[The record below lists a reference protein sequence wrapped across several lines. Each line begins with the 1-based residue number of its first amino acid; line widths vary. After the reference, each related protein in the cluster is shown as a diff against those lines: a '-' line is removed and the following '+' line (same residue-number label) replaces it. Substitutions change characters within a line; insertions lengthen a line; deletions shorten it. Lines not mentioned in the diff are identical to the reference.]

1 MTEAAPHLDPKTLTR
16 LEKGLRIL
24 ALQSLGDPEA
34 AAEVVQETLARTLA
48 ALRAGQ
54 LRDSPKLT
62 AFVHGIAR
70 HVIADVY
77 RARKR
82 TTYLDPDT
90 QPHPSGAA
98 GPLDTLVSAEERQ
111 RLRFALNGLSG
122 SDREV
127 LRLSFDKAL
136 SSAEIAR
143 RLGEP
148 AARIRKRKSRA
159 LDRLR
164 RAFFS
169 EGHTR
174 APASTREARKAEL

>member
-1 MTEAAPHLDPKTLTR
+1 LDTEALKR
-16 LEKGLRIL
+16 LEKGLGIM
-24 ALQSLGDPEA
+24 ALQSLGDLEA
-34 AAEVVQETLARTLA
+34 AEEAVQETLARTLA
-48 ALRAGQ
+48 ALRDGR
-54 LRDSPKLT
+54 LRDPAKLT

-77 RARKR
+77 RSRSR
-82 TTYLDPDT
+82 TVHLDPDT

-111 RLRFALNGLSG
+111 RLRFALNGLSE
-122 SDREV
+122 SDREI
-127 LRLSFDKAL
+127 LRLSFEEAL

-143 RLGEP
+143 HLGEP

-164 RAFFS
+164 RAFFA
-169 EGHTR
+169 EGHSR
-174 APASTREARKAEL
+174 ARASTREERKVQP

>member
-1 MTEAAPHLDPKTLTR
+1 MTEAAPQLDPETLKR
-16 LEKGLRIL
+16 LEKGLGIM

-34 AAEVVQETLARTLA
+34 AAEAVQETLARALA
-48 ALRAGQ
+48 ALRDGR
-54 LRDSPKLT
+54 LRDPARLT

-77 RARKR
+77 RSRSR
-82 TTYLDPDT
+82 TVHLDPVT

-111 RLRFALNGLSG
+111 RLRFALNGLSE
-122 SDREV
+122 SDREI
-127 LRLSFDKAL
+127 LRLSFGEAV

-143 RLGEP
+143 HLGEP

-164 RAFFS
+164 RAFFA
-169 EGHTR
+169 EGHSR
-174 APASTREARKAEL
+174 APASTREERRVEP